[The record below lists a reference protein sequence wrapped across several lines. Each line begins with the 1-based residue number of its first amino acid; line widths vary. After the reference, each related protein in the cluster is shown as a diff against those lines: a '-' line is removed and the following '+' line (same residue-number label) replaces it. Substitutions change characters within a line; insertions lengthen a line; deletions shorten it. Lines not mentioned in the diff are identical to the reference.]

1 MHKGNAMSFKDQVLK
16 EAAERPAE
24 WLGLHLAQ
32 KGLLIADV
40 AHQLATGQKRTAEAW
55 EAVKKMTGM
64 GSTSGTP
71 STNDDEMATNVIV
84 GDQKTEQHI
93 YNHQPSSTLGKFAK
107 AAALGAAILGAGG
120 IGSIATMYA
129 CGIFNKPKEAQPE
142 VVVEAPTFEADGY
155 GLKIVP
161 DDEVHE

>member
-1 MHKGNAMSFKDQVLK
+1 MSLK
-16 EAAERPAE
+16 EEVIHDNLKTPRR
-24 WLGLHLAQ
+24 WLGLRMAQ
-32 KGLLIADV
+32 SAGLVSDALQMA
-40 AHQLATGQKRTAEAW
+40 AQNRKQLREAW
-55 EAVKKMTGM
+55 EYQKASLGM
-64 GSTSGTP
+64 GSTNAAT
-71 STNDDEMATNVIV
+71 TAQTEDEDVGNIVV
-84 GDQKTEQHI
+84 GDQQTTV
-93 YNHQPSSTLGKFAK
+93 YNMAAAQKSGTLGKFAK

-142 VVVEAPTFEADGY
+142 VLVEAPTFEADGY